1 MMNRT
6 QRKRG
11 NVIIVFAIAGLLV
24 FSLMFMKTF
33 APRAY
38 AETPNEYVDLGFGL
52 FPHFG
57 LNTFTNGLTGREGS
71 DPVSVNYPS
80 TLFNPTD
87 FDPYQWAE
95 AASAAGMK
103 YIIYTVKHH
112 FGWSGWDTAYSAYDV
127 ATSSVPNLD
136 TVQEVK
142 DACDYY
148 GLKLV
153 LYYSALDRTNFPDPK
168 IPGHD
173 WTNKN
178 ADYTQ
183 FVKDQ
188 MTELLTNY
196 GTITG
201 VWFDAA
207 KAITHA
213 QAVEI
218 KNHIKSIQPDTLV
231 MFHHKD
237 KDDISDVRIKEQVE
251 GLPPV
256 NNQIPWENAWYL
268 NSNTND
274 RYWSFS
280 NNVTPQLTAVQIAN
294 QRDLLNARHAS
305 YALGAS
311 PGPNGKLPMAIYNR
325 LVEVGNY
332 PPPQPVAGDDAD
344 PAIAYTGTWN
354 HIARAESFNGTL
366 SWSNT
371 LDAAASYTFDGTGVE
386 LYTQKGTGG
395 GKFDIYLDNVKV
407 LTYDSYASSILHQ
420 VLAYQTTG
428 LSAGPHTIQVV
439 VTHTKNANSSNYNVH
454 VDYIKALESAPTV
467 VEIDNTDA
475 NIDYAGDWNSI
486 ERAQS
491 HDGTIS
497 YSNTTNDYAEY
508 TFNGT
513 GVQFYTQKGP
523 SAGKIGIYLDD
534 VLQATY
540 DAYASSGQHQ
550 VLAYDAQNLTA
561 GSHTIKIVVTG
572 TKNANANNDFVHL
585 DYLKITN

>member
-1 MMNRT
+1 MYRT
-6 QRKRG
+6 LMYRLRWMT
-11 NVIIVFAIAGLLV
+11 IIAAVSMLGLCFTV
-24 FSLMFMKTF
+24 TKAFT
-33 APRAY
+33 PIAY
-38 AETPNEYVDLGFGL
+38 AETPEEYVELGFGL
-52 FPHFG
+52 FPHYG
-57 LNTFTNGLTGREGS
+57 INTYTNGLTGREGS

-87 FDPYQWAE
+87 FDANQWAK
-95 AASAAGMK
+95 AASDAGMK

-112 FGWSGWDTAYSAYDV
+112 FGWSGWDSAYSTYDV

-142 DACDYY
+142 DAADYY

-168 IPGHD
+168 IPGQD

-178 ADYTQ
+178 ANYTQ
-183 FVKDQ
+183 FVKNQ

-231 MFHHKD
+231 MFHHKL

-251 GLPPV
+251 GLPPAT
-256 NNQIPWENAWYL
+256 NQIPWENAWYL

-280 NNVTPQLTAVQIAN
+280 NNVTPQLSAVQIAA
-294 QRDLLNARHAS
+294 QRDLLNNRNAS

-311 PGPNGKLPMAIYNR
+311 PGPNGKLPTAIYDR
-325 LVEVGNY
+325 LVQVGNY
-332 PPPQPVAGDDAD
+332 PPPQQVAGDDAD
-344 PAIAYTGTWN
+344 PAIAYTGSWS
-354 HIARAESFNGTL
+354 HIARTESYNGTL
-366 SWSNT
+366 SYSNT
-371 LDAAASYTFDGTGVE
+371 LGATASYTFNGTGVE
-386 LYTQKGTGG
+386 LYTQKGPGG

-407 LTYDSYASSILHQ
+407 LTYDSYASSMQHR
-420 VLAYQTTG
+420 VLAYQTIG
-428 LSAGPHTIQVV
+428 LTAGSHTIKIV
-439 VTHTKNANSSNYNVH
+439 VTHTKHASSSNYTVH
-454 VDYIKALESAPTV
+454 VDYIKALESTLTFIDV
-467 VEIDNTDA
+467 DNTDE
-475 NIDYAGDWNSI
+475 NIDFVGNWDSTS
-486 ERAQS
+486 RAQS
-491 HDGTIS
+491 YEETIS

-508 TFNGT
+508 AFSGT
-513 GVQFYTQKGP
+513 GVKLYTQKGP
-523 SAGKIGIYLDD
+523 SAGKFNIYLDN
-534 VLQATY
+534 VLQTTY
-540 DAYASSGQHQ
+540 DSYASQGQHQ
-550 VLAYDAQNLTA
+550 VLALDVQNLTA
-561 GSHTIKIVVTG
+561 SDHTIKIVVNG
-572 TKNANANNDFVHL
+572 TKNTNSNNYFVHL
-585 DYLKITN
+585 DYLKITND